1 VSYRIASKP
10 DATWAAKAMGDIPQ
24 NGNFASKGV
33 LARASLRLNDI
44 NYHID
49 SSNERVADVD
59 IAARA
64 KEFTVL
70 AECW

>member
-1 VSYRIASKP
+1 
-10 DATWAAKAMGDIPQ
+10 MGDIPQ